1 MGERIM
7 DLSIII
13 PSFQRADLLDMGLQ
27 SLAQQTITSQYEVL
41 VLNEGIE
48 DRTKII
54 CKQYEKY
61 LPMKYV
67 FTGQRN
73 ANGIRW
79 RIPAFAINIGVQL
92 SQGKNIILTC
102 PEIYVINDCVQRMID
117 LMNEDP
123 KRIVITEGKD
133 DRGAIF
139 LGYVKSNYDNNTLNR
154 MYDHGVKNFHDLN
167 TEYPFFMGINRDEF
181 VSIGGYDEEFGD
193 GYCWDDLD
201 IVTRLKKNGCY
212 YHKINSKIVHLYH
225 PRLRYGNDDI
235 KEGWKK
241 NEALFYSKINQIKR
255 NEGRPWGV
263 YGV

>member
-1 MGERIM
+1 M

-13 PSFQRADLLDMGLQ
+13 PTFQRAELLDMGLQ
-27 SLAQQTITSQYEVL
+27 SLAKQNVKSHYEIL

-48 DRTKII
+48 DRTQII
-54 CKQYEKY
+54 CKQYGNY
-61 LPMKYV
+61 LPIRYI

-73 ANGIRW
+73 ANGIKW
-79 RIPAFAINIGVQL
+79 RIPAFAINIGAQL
-92 SQGKNIILTC
+92 AQGKNLILTC
-102 PEIYVINDCVQRMID
+102 PEIYAINDCLQTMIN

-139 LGYVKSNYDNNTLNR
+139 LEYVKSNVDEKTLDR
-154 MYDHGVKNFHDLN
+154 MYDQGVRNMHALN

-181 VSIGGYDEEFGD
+181 VNIGGYDEDFGD

-212 YHKINSKIVHLYH
+212 YHKIRSKIVHLYH
-225 PRLRYGNDDI
+225 PRLRYGADDI
-235 KEGWKK
+235 KIGWKK
-241 NEALFYSKINQIKR
+241 NEAMFYAKINQIKR
-255 NEGRPWGV
+255 NEGRAWGV
-263 YGV
+263 LEC